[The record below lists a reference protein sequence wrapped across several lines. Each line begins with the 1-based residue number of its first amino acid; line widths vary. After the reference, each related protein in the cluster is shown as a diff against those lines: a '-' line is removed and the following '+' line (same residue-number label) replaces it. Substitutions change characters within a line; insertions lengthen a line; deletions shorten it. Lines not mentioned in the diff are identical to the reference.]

1 MFDEYWLLTKSVLVI
16 LLVVYLEYLYR
27 NYLKKEGANTNL
39 AKFINKFSKI
49 IILAIYIFTLND

>member
-39 AKFINKFSKI
+39 AK
-49 IILAIYIFTLND
+49 L